1 MTTVSGGVKGLVARA
16 QREAQR
22 RAQSPSTAYLLLVML
37 QTGGPMGT
45 LLSGLGVKESDLLS
59 AIRVV
64 DSESTSALE
73 RAVERAY
80 RLAKA
85 TDAPQVLPA
94 HLLLAI
100 ARDTRSAAHRSL
112 EVIGT
117 GARRVQEA
125 VHDVL
130 RLEGMEATPSSTYL
144 RPTASLSAE
153 PPVKPAR
160 PFARRT
166 AEPAPLIELRVDP
179 AEPEEEI
186 MLEASIEAQVDT
198 PVALAEDELIVPS
211 SSPFSLDAGKYP
223 MLAKLGRNLTEM
235 ASLGR
240 IDEVIGRDDEIER
253 LLDVLARRRSN
264 NPILVGPPGVGKT
277 AIVEGLARK
286 LAQGGKGVRGL
297 EGTILVELSAGGLVS
312 GTGVRGALSER
323 MRQLQFEVKRANG
336 RIILFIDEVHTL
348 FVGGES
354 PDDLAHELKASLAR
368 GELPCIGATTEVEYR
383 KYVERDA
390 ALARRFSPIHVAEPN
405 AEDSIEILMGI
416 TPRYEVHHGIAYEP
430 SAVESA
436 VELSVRYMAEQT
448 LPDKAIGLLDLAG
461 ARTRRRGGAI
471 VDREAIAE
479 VVAEKV
485 RVPVARLLVTD
496 SQKLLELEQ
505 HLAEHVVGHSDAM
518 GRISDAL
525 RKGAAGFHGHRPLA
539 TFLFLGPTG
548 VGKTE
553 TARAL
558 NELFFMG
565 CPMTRIDM
573 SELSES
579 HAVAKLVG
587 APPGYIG
594 HDAGGQLTEA
604 IRHRPYQLLLLDE
617 IEKAHMDVLQALLP
631 LLEDGRLTDGKGRTV
646 DFTHTIVVMTSNL
659 GAQHS
664 RRSQTAIG
672 FRGASEGP
680 GDGLSA
686 ALTAARRALP
696 PELWNRIDEPLFFG
710 PLSRDE
716 VVEIARRMVAGVI
729 EQLRDRQAVELR
741 VDETAI
747 DSLVAL
753 GGYDAELGARPMR
766 RAIGRILEAP
776 LAAAILSGEF
786 ERGDRIHALGEAEG
800 IRFERLEGTVEAAE

>member
-37 QTGGPMGT
+37 QTGGPMGR

-64 DSESTSALE
+64 DTEPLSALE

-85 TDAPQVLPA
+85 AEAPQVLPA

-117 GARRVQEA
+117 GSRRVQEA
-125 VHDVL
+125 VHEVL
-130 RLEGMEATPSSTYL
+130 RPADAQAGSSSKYV
-144 RPTASLSAE
+144 
-153 PPVKPAR
+153 PPVASYSAQAPTKPSR
-160 PFARRT
+160 PSARRT
-166 AEPAPLIELRVDP
+166 AQPAPLIELRV
-179 AEPEEEI
+179 EPLEEADDEI
-186 MLEASIEAQVDT
+186 LIEAPINAPIAT
-198 PVALAEDELIVPS
+198 PVAEVEDEIIVPS
-211 SSPFSLDAGKYP
+211 SSPFSLDARKYP
-223 MLAKLGRNLTEM
+223 TLAKLGRNLTEM

-277 AIVEGLARK
+277 AIVEGLARR
-286 LAQGGKGVRGL
+286 LAGGGEGVRGL
-297 EGTILVELSAGGLVS
+297 EGTILIELSAGGLVS

-323 MRQLQFEVKRANG
+323 MHRLQFEVKRANG
-336 RIILFIDEVHTL
+336 KIVLFIDEVHTL
-348 FVGGES
+348 FIGGES

-368 GELPCIGATTEVEYR
+368 GELPCIGATTDVEYR
-383 KYVERDA
+383 KYIERDA
-390 ALARRFSPIHVAEPN
+390 ALARRFSPIHVAEPT
-405 AEDSIEILMGI
+405 AEDAIEILMGI

-436 VELSVRYMAEQT
+436 VELSVRYLAEQT

-461 ARTRRRGGAI
+461 ARMRRRGGAI
-471 VDREAIAE
+471 VDREAVAQ

-485 RVPVARLLVTD
+485 RVPVERILVTD

-505 HLAEHVVGHSDAM
+505 HLAEHVVGHADVM
-518 GRISDAL
+518 RRISDAL
-525 RKGAAGFHGHRPLA
+525 RKGAAGFHGQRPLA

-579 HAVAKLVG
+579 HAIAKLVG

-594 HDAGGQLTEA
+594 HDTGGQLTEA
-604 IRHRPYQLLLLDE
+604 IRHRPYQLVLLDE
-617 IEKAHMDVLQALLP
+617 IEKAHMDVLQSLLP

-646 DFTHTIVVMTSNL
+646 DCTHTIVVMTSNL
-659 GAQHS
+659 GGQSAQ
-664 RRSQTAIG
+664 RSQSSIG
-672 FRGASEGP
+672 FKGASTGAGEGFA
-680 GDGLSA
+680 A
-686 ALTAARRALP
+686 ALTEARRALP

-710 PLSRDE
+710 SLSRDE
-716 VVEIARRMVAGVI
+716 VREIARRMAAGVI
-729 EQLRDRQAVELR
+729 QQLHERQG
-741 VDETAI
+741 VDLGIDESAI
-747 DSLVAL
+747 EALVAL

-766 RAIGRILEAP
+766 RAIGRMIEAP
-776 LAAAILSGEF
+776 LAAAILGGEF
-786 ERGDRIHALGEAEG
+786 ERGDRIASAGQCGGHSLRA
-800 IRFERLEGTVEAAE
+800 